1 MENNSGKKIKKKSLK
16 KRFFKALQTKFLPY
30 FLQLFVRAIYITNK
44 KIYHYPKDGIPSSNI
59 IVAMWHGDLLMQP
72 LNYRHFK
79 PNGKIKVIVSEHR
92 DGETI
97 RKVVD
102 YLGVGALSGSSTRGG
117 AKALIGAI
125 KAIKSGIDVAITPD
139 GPKGPIYS
147 VADGIVV
154 LSQKTK
160 SKILPFSS
168 IPSKYWQFK
177 SWDKFIV
184 PKPFGTIDFYI
195 GEPFDLDELTMEDAK
210 NLIHNKLMENQLQK

>member
-1 MENNSGKKIKKKSLK
+1 MKKKFK
-16 KRFFKALQTKFLPY
+16 KYIQTKILPY
-30 FLQLFVRAIYITNK
+30 FLQLIVRFIYFTNK
-44 KIYHYPKDGIPSSNI
+44 KVYHYPKDGVPKENV

-79 PNGKIKVIVSEHR
+79 KKGIIKVIVSEHR

-102 YLGVGALSGSSTRGG
+102 HLGVGALQGSSTKGG

-125 KAIKSGIDVAITPD
+125 KSLKKGIDVAITPD
-139 GPKGPIYS
+139 GPQGPIYS

-154 LSQKTK
+154 ISQKTK

-168 IPSKYWQFK
+168 IPSKYWQIK

-184 PKPFGTIDFYI
+184 PKPFGQIDFFI
-195 GEPFDLDELTMEDAK
+195 GEPFDVDGLDIEDAK
-210 NLIHNKLMENQLQK
+210 KLIHDKLMENKLTK